1 MFKENISIK
10 NYNSFKI
17 DVKTKFFCEFK
28 NIEELKIILNSC
40 VYNDNKS
47 IVLGGGSNILFT
59 NDYKGLILKNNI
71 TGIKIIKENN
81 HHIIVEVGSGEN
93 WHKFVMWSIEKNLS
107 GIENLALIPGSVG
120 ACPVQ
125 NIGAYGM
132 EAKDS
137 IISVQTID
145 LKSNKEYNFKNK
157 DCDFNYRDSI
167 FKNKLKNKIIITKVT
182 FRLNKK
188 PINNISYGNIE
199 LELKKLKLSP
209 SPKNIANTIIKIREK
224 KLPDP
229 KKIGNCGSFFK
240 NPIISNSQFLKL
252 QKKFPEIIHF
262 KLPNKKIKI
271 SAGWLIENIGLK
283 GYRKGDAGVH
293 KQQAL
298 VIVNYGRANGKEIL
312 NLAKRIQKK
321 VMENYEIKIEPEV
334 NIL

>member
-10 NYNSFKI
+10 NYNSFQI
-17 DVKTKFFCEFK
+17 DVKTKLFSEFK
-28 NIEELKIILNSC
+28 NIEELKIILNSSL
-40 VYNDNKS
+40 YKSNKS
-47 IVLGGGSNILFT
+47 TILGEGSNILFT
-59 NDYKGLILKNNI
+59 NDYEGLILKNNI

-81 HHIIVEVGSGEN
+81 DNIIVEVGSGEN

-120 ACPVQ
+120 ASPVQ

-132 EAKDS
+132 EVKDS
-137 IISVQTID
+137 IISVHTIN
-145 LKSNKEYNFKNK
+145 LKSNKECNFKNK
-157 DCDFNYRDSI
+157 DCDFKYRDSI
-167 FKNKLKNKIIITKVT
+167 FKNKLKNKFIITKVT
-182 FRLNKK
+182 FKLNKK

-209 SPKNIANTIIKIREK
+209 SPKNIAKTIIKIREK
-224 KLPDP
+224 KLPNP

-252 QKKFPEIIHF
+252 QKKYPEIIYF

-298 VIVNYGRANGKEIL
+298 VIVNYGSASGQEIL
-312 NLAKRIQKK
+312 NLAKKIQKK
-321 VMENYEIKIEPEV
+321 VMENYEIKFEPEV